1 MDTYRYDEAWELDP
15 TVALSSL
22 YSTTGIPSQCLPS
35 WQLIDLRTST
45 DFNSGHLPGALNW
58 PLQSLSAD
66 TKSPFFDSQILE
78 AQWKELESLFQPN
91 DAHSEDRVKGLEHPE
106 RSVMLVCY
114 DGDTS
119 RVATSVLR
127 ARNIQASSIRGGM
140 RVHELVNLVISLGN
154 KQDSN
159 IGDSKHSHSAGVHI
173 TEVGVNE
180 TLVVE
185 QGGRLTA
192 TIV

>member
-1 MDTYRYDEAWELDP
+1 M
-15 TVALSSL
+15 LSNL
-22 YSTTGIPSQCLPS
+22 YSATGASGQGLPS
-35 WQLIDLRTST
+35 WLLIDLRSPV
-45 DFNSGHLPGALNW
+45 DFDKEHLPDALNW

-78 AQWKELESLFQPN
+78 EQWKELESLFQPSSKL
-91 DAHSEDRVKGLEHPE
+91 SEARLMELEHPG

-127 ARNIQASSIRGGM
+127 ARNIQASSIKGGM
-140 RVHELVNLVISLGN
+140 RGHEFVNLIVSSGSER
-154 KQDSN
+154 DSR
-159 IGDSKHSHSAGVHI
+159 IEDTKHTHI
-173 TEVGVNE
+173 TDFHVTQVGVNE
-180 TLVVE
+180 KSVAG
-185 QGGRLTA
+185 QGALLTA

>member
-1 MDTYRYDEAWELDP
+1 VDTYRYDEAWELDP
-15 TVALSSL
+15 TIALSSL
-22 YSTTGIPSQCLPS
+22 YSTAGTPSQCLPS
-35 WQLIDLRTST
+35 WQLLDLRTST
-45 DFNSGHLPGALNW
+45 DFNNSHLPGALNW
-58 PLQSLSAD
+58 PLQSHSAD

-91 DAHSEDRVKGLEHPE
+91 SMHSDARVKDLEHPG

-119 RVATSVLR
+119 RVATSILR

-140 RVHELVNLVISLGN
+140 RGHEFVNLVISSGN
-154 KQDSN
+154 KKDSKV
-159 IGDSKHSHSAGVHI
+159 GDSKHSHTTSVHV

-180 TLVVE
+180 RLVVE